1 MNTVAVI
8 EPNHN
13 PEGDGTAAVRY
24 ASEFELWNLHL
35 DGPLCRQSA
44 LWRQTCDINHRVEMR
59 NH

>member
-8 EPNHN
+8 EPETI
-13 PEGDGTAAVRY
+13 PTGDATAAVRY
-24 ASEFELWNLHL
+24 ASELLELC
-35 DGPLCRQSA
+35 GRAITCRQSA